1 MGASAHPGIGE
12 EQVEGPTPPPYS
24 LVEDGGLVAESG
36 NVQGRSSYEDNGWS
50 ARSNTRYR
58 GRPN

>member
-1 MGASAHPGIGE
+1 MGASTHLGIGE
-12 EQVEGPTPPPYS
+12 EQVEGSAPPPYS

-36 NVQGRSSYEDNGWS
+36 NVQGRSSDEDNDLS
-50 ARSNTRYR
+50 AHSDTCYR